1 MEPSLRAAA
10 NDLQVR
16 AHFEG
21 FQNQSELAHYYV
33 ASDVLVLPSD
43 GRETWG
49 LVVNEAMA
57 CGRPAIVSDA
67 AGCCPDMI
75 EEGKTG
81 FVFEMGGV
89 EALAECLIRVSSLIR
104 GNFDFKTNLDEKLE
118 TYSIAYATESTLAA
132 IRSIAGQAR

>member
-1 MEPSLRAAA
+1 
-10 NDLQVR
+10 
-16 AHFEG
+16 
-21 FQNQSELAHYYV
+21 

-81 FVFEMGGV
+81 FVFEMGDV

-104 GNFDFKTNLDEKLE
+104 SNFDLKTNLDEKLE
-118 TYSIAYATESTLAA
+118 AYCMGNGTEWTLSV
-132 IRSIAGQAR
+132 IRSFVGHVRG